1 MKARFFWAACL
12 LWTSSLISWSQAGN
26 SRTHSGTSSSS
37 ILSGGLNLRSIS
49 GAPFSADVIQES
61 TQLQPDGSRIA
72 IETHGR
78 MLRDSAGRIRSESE
92 IAGVATGAATRRYVT
107 IFDPVAQLNVRLD
120 PQAKTATLFSFP
132 AAPAPIS
139 HEVALKLAKASTQ
152 INSTKHDLAVS
163 QDLGP
168 ATMQGF
174 AVTGTRRPLPAKA
187 GVERARIVTVE
198 SWFSPELKIEL
209 QSVTDDPMLGVRT
222 TKLMN
227 IISTEP
233 DPAMFQVPAGYTIK
247 DNSLRK

>member
-1 MKARFFWAACL
+1 M
-12 LWTSSLISWSQAGN
+12 
-26 SRTHSGTSSSS
+26 
-37 ILSGGLNLRSIS
+37 
-49 GAPFSADVIQES
+49 
-61 TQLQPDGSRIA
+61 
-72 IETHGR
+72 
-78 MLRDSAGRIRSESE
+78 
-92 IAGVATGAATRRYVT
+92 
-107 IFDPVAQLNVRLD
+107 
-120 PQAKTATLFSFP
+120 
-132 AAPAPIS
+132 
-139 HEVALKLAKASTQ
+139 KLAKASEQ

-174 AVTGTRRPLPAKA
+174 AVTGTRRPVPAKA